1 MTSTTNTDFNDSDI
15 QSNTDA
21 PVVTTELIHEA
32 KENMALSN
40 GKCGACERTGF
51 PLFLVRK
58 SVVPKFFKNSKTNIW
73 ESGMLPLKNHEP
85 TTAFTHFS
93 YVYRTLREGYVYILL
108 QKNKSAKGW
117 QGTNLNL
124 LKVKVFEVTKSGAF
138 RLREFRDVKGTRP
151 KELPESCIT
160 EGHQFKAKFI
170 TLDNKIYDKAWIAYS
185 PYRWD
190 KDVVDHYRKS
200 EDDRNERF
208 TVVDL
213 TQTEPSKL
221 TANGERSFSFSDFT
235 REPVKAAPV
244 EGEKQGSESTTAVE
258 GPTKRYLLE
267 MECNKQEVLD
277 YFNKEQLDERRQK
290 SKEEQDKAQQ
300 NASQNSN
307 TQAQSKPASVGIK
320 DTKLNKE
327 IAKGSFY
334 AQNYDLKNQLENTEA
349 SIIENYRKLFCSA
362 SQFNTLKKEVGGLND
377 DFSKTID
384 GYKGEAYD
392 NSNYKTTE
400 IGVILVEDSLGI
412 AEELAVQRRQLLS
425 PVVDGLAGRSQEQT
439 LAIQKRLQ
447 ANLGKTVKDLILE
460 GKDEIGDEIDPSII
474 QSFYTENLID
484 LDYNKQYQYV
494 NRIPEYLRYRWPVEY
509 WLNEKI
515 NQGISNIKAKVMGPR
530 KKAIEDYFNKQ
541 ITDAEDKPLLYFK
554 PETSYARNQYTSIE
568 SYKDI
573 LKSENQIQDASEC
586 VLFGFHIKEP
596 PQGSSPDLVELSDRK
611 RANSEAKYKLSPGNQ
626 PGMGKD
632 HEKALDPLIIVEVV
646 GEQEFCMENQLNYH
660 GRTFQN
666 ALSMVGRYYYF
677 RLVKEKGF
685 SHTGVTN
692 PPLGDYEVIKLTDE
706 QKQQIFAI
714 YKQKSDALNIN
725 MINHDVVAVK
735 FPNAKESVAEW
746 KKNQVWKNKHG
757 KRVNDDSIQKYQ
769 QLDKLLYNNLTKY
782 VKNVSKD
789 YFTYLLWLF
798 GDHNPV
804 QFWLKE
810 CTPDTSDRHINALN
824 SLLVILDSDF
834 TGNLYLDEQAQLWS
848 QLINNKTSI
857 YRHFLEGHPYSLF
870 NVASG
875 NVAEADLQLTEDVKA
890 IMANQE
896 AGQEQETT
904 DVDNPLS
911 GVNTLTDYI
920 DPISNLKLPNNVR
933 VGAYLTEE
941 LVKLSMTNVA
951 KTLSH
956 NGTYNLSRP
965 VTNQHLIRA
974 MSMFTTA
981 SHGSYRVK
989 VPVSN
994 LQDFLDKLGSSAKV
1008 VYPNQHGGNLV
1019 TTAGDRIRGRYS
1031 ATRDRFKLKGR
1042 DITRAK
1048 GQFVEFDILLTFEND
1063 IERLDFESKKTT
1075 SRGTAN
1081 VDAFE
1086 DVKAIEYEELQA
1098 AKFGAE
1104 KNWRKEVL
1112 DTSATGVVN
1121 VLTLTY
1127 QFIQI
1132 SELNKKL
1139 KTLTDSALL
1148 DKVSKAILRTHLDI
1162 ALSVSEAI
1170 ITGTKLVALFGERGD
1185 NLSKILKELNKAG
1198 AVIGGVAKVLALVDS
1213 IGELVKAFKALA
1225 RGDDGSVVYV
1235 VTSIIGFAAAGIGLM
1250 LGLSGPWGIALML
1263 APHIIN
1269 FLFGTYDDAS
1279 EWDEMEKWMNRSI
1292 FGKFNHVDLF
1302 PPYPISDTGNYLSE
1316 QDFYLAS
1323 RKGFCRT
1330 AHYEFE
1336 LTDFV
1341 KEARNKNAKIPHAKR
1356 SFTIDFGTD
1365 DQREISEH
1373 IKKANKGTKYNLHL
1387 VMQLPDFVRDKAKF
1401 KGKVVIRHGEGEM
1414 ETILAISDGEKELN
1428 IETVQVNAKYFEILN
1443 SDMIRDDDKEVYDYL
1458 NNSAKNNKNKKENNE
1473 QLNNDKQLWYQMK
1486 EAISTPPS
1494 KDSKT
1499 EEDKKGEQKKQEEVN
1514 NDTTTESSPNT
1525 ENSASTVTPPD
1536 VGLFAINQ
1544 LIGRVV
1550 DKFEVICTFEY
1561 LPEGKTDS
1569 QGNKA
1574 FPYLLSY
1581 QYKVVSW
1588 FENLVGR

>member
-1 MTSTTNTDFNDSDI
+1 METNNNSNTDFNDNDI

-21 PVVTTELIHEA
+21 PVATTELVHEA
-32 KENMALSN
+32 KENMALSS
-40 GKCGACERTGF
+40 GKCGACQRTGF

-58 SVVPKFFKNSKTNIW
+58 SVVPKFFKNSEANIW
-73 ESGMLPLKNHEP
+73 ETGMLPLKNHEP
-85 TTAFTHFS
+85 TTSFKHFS

-632 HEKALDPLIIVEVV
+632 HEKALDPLIIVDVV
-646 GEQEFCMENQLNYH
+646 GEQEFCIENQLNYH
-660 GRTFQN
+660 GPTYQN

-677 RLVKEKGF
+677 RLIKEKGF
-685 SHTGVTN
+685 SRTGVTN
-692 PPLGDYEVIKLTDE
+692 PPLGDYEVIELTDE

-714 YKQKSDALNIN
+714 YKQKPDALNLN
-725 MINHDVVAVK
+725 MIKHDVVAVK
-735 FPNAKESVAEW
+735 FPNAKENVAKWNKDKQW
-746 KKNQVWKNKHG
+746 KKKADKHINADSLNK
-757 KRVNDDSIQKYQ
+757 YE
-769 QLDKLLYNNLTKY
+769 QLNKQLHKNLTDY
-782 VKNVSKD
+782 VKNVSQD
-789 YFTYLLWLF
+789 YFTYLIWLF
-798 GDHNPV
+798 GENNPT

-810 CTPDTSDRHINALN
+810 CDPDTSDRHINALT
-824 SLLVILDSDF
+824 SLLMILDTDF
-834 TGNLYLDEQAQLWS
+834 NGSFYLEQQSELWTK
-848 QLINNKTSI
+848 LINYENSI
-857 YRHFLEGHPYSLF
+857 YHHFIEGNKYSLF

-875 NVAEADLQLTEDVKA
+875 NVDEADRQLTEDVKE
-890 IMANQE
+890 ILANQNSG
-896 AGQEQETT
+896 ADNRSTKIN
-904 DVDNPLS
+904 NPLS
-911 GVNTLTDYI
+911 KVNSAVKYAQA
-920 DPISNLKLPNNVR
+920 ISNLKIKENVTIA
-933 VGAYLTEE
+933 AYVKEE
-941 LVKLSMTNVA
+941 LIKLSMSNIA
-951 KTLSH
+951 KTLA
-956 NGTYNLSRP
+956 NKGIYNLEKDI
-965 VTNQHLIRA
+965 TNKHLIKALNMYSTGVHQQYKLKVSVRDIPNFIDNLGESA
-974 MSMFTTA
+974 PIVFSKENNLITTGGKTIRSDYSATSKKFTLNAFDLTQA
-981 SHGSYRVK
+981 KRDYVEFDMIITFDSEQKRCAFNDRI
-989 VPVSN
+989 SN
-994 LQDFLDKLGSSAKV
+994 LRGKAKVKQFYDITLVEESELFIAEYQKEKKIRQQVYDTSLSGAINVLSLAFQYLQITSLEKRLEELGDSALIDKLSKSLHRAHFDLVLTLSDTILSGIKLAALFTARNDNLAKILSALGQASKAIGGIAKV
-1008 VYPNQHGGNLV
+1008 VNLIDSF
-1019 TTAGDRIRGRYS
+1019 GDLCRAFNAIKRGDTNALSY
-1031 ATRDRFKLKGR
+1031 
-1042 DITRAK
+1042 
-1048 GQFVEFDILLTFEND
+1048 LLT
-1063 IERLDFESKKTT
+1063 ST
-1075 SRGTAN
+1075 
-1081 VDAFE
+1081 
-1086 DVKAIEYEELQA
+1086 
-1098 AKFGAE
+1098 
-1104 KNWRKEVL
+1104 
-1112 DTSATGVVN
+1112 
-1121 VLTLTY
+1121 
-1127 QFIQI
+1127 
-1132 SELNKKL
+1132 
-1139 KTLTDSALL
+1139 
-1148 DKVSKAILRTHLDI
+1148 
-1162 ALSVSEAI
+1162 
-1170 ITGTKLVALFGERGD
+1170 
-1185 NLSKILKELNKAG
+1185 
-1198 AVIGGVAKVLALVDS
+1198 
-1213 IGELVKAFKALA
+1213 
-1225 RGDDGSVVYV
+1225 
-1235 VTSIIGFAAAGIGLM
+1235 IGFVAAGIGLFFAI
-1250 LGLSGPWGIALML
+1250 SGPWCIVLLL
-1263 APHIIN
+1263 APMIIN
-1269 FLFGTYDDAS
+1269 FLFGSYDDGT
-1279 EWDEMEKWMNRSI
+1279 EWDEMEKWLNRSI
-1292 FGKFNHVDLF
+1292 FGNFNRNDLY

-1330 AHYEFE
+1330 AHYVVK
-1336 LTDFV
+1336 LQDLD
-1341 KEARNKNAKIPHAKR
+1341 KEAKNKKSNNANRKKLPIVNW
-1356 SFTIDFGTD
+1356 GTD
-1365 DQREISEH
+1365 DQREIIEQINASKDR
-1373 IKKANKGTKYNLHL
+1373 KKHNLHL
-1387 VMQLPDFVRDKAKF
+1387 VMQLPDFDREKSTFD
-1401 KGKVVIRHGEGEM
+1401 GKVIIRHRKAELITVLNVSHGEEELVIKEEKANPDYFQLVNDSMTRNKNQEHYRFFKVNANDKLKYWLEM
-1414 ETILAISDGEKELN
+1414 QQKVEPTPAKKTDNKNFVEKENTKLED
-1428 IETVQVNAKYFEILN
+1428 I
-1443 SDMIRDDDKEVYDYL
+1443 L
-1458 NNSAKNNKNKKENNE
+1458 NNSQNKEPTIGLFMIN
-1473 QLNNDKQLWYQMK
+1473 QMLGRVIGEF
-1486 EAISTPPS
+1486 EAICSIQYFP
-1494 KDSKT
+1494 K
-1499 EEDKKGEQKKQEEVN
+1499 
-1514 NDTTTESSPNT
+1514 
-1525 ENSASTVTPPD
+1525 
-1536 VGLFAINQ
+1536 
-1544 LIGRVV
+1544 
-1550 DKFEVICTFEY
+1550 
-1561 LPEGKTDS
+1561 GKTDS
-1569 QGNKA
+1569 YGKPQY
-1574 FPYLLSY
+1574 PYLLTY
-1581 QYKVVSW
+1581 QFEAVTW
-1588 FENLVGR
+1588 FESYWKEVSEAGKTE

>member
-73 ESGMLPLKNHEP
+73 ESGMLPLTDHEP

-117 QGTNLNL
+117 QGTDLNL

-190 KDVVDHYRKS
+190 KDVVEHYRKS

-258 GPTKRYLLE
+258 GATKRYLLE

-277 YFNKEQLDERRQK
+277 YFNKEQLDERRKK

-484 LDYNKQYQYV
+484 LDYNKQYRYV
-494 NRIPEYLRYRWPVEY
+494 NRIPEYLRYKWPVEY

-632 HEKALDPLIIVEVV
+632 HEKALDPLIIVDVV

-660 GRTFQN
+660 GPTYQN

-798 GDHNPV
+798 GNKNPV

-834 TGNLYLDEQAQLWS
+834 TGNLYLDEQAMLWS
-848 QLINNKTSI
+848 LLINNEQSI

-875 NVAEADLQLTEDVKA
+875 NVAEADLQLTENVKA
-890 IMANQE
+890 IIANQG
-896 AGQEQETT
+896 AGQEQGTT

-911 GVNTLTDYI
+911 GIISLTEYI
-920 DPISNLKLPNNVR
+920 DPISNLELPGNVK

-941 LVKLSMTNVA
+941 LVKLSMTNIA

-956 NGTYNLSRP
+956 SGTYNLNTA
-965 VTNQHLIRA
+965 VANQHLIQA
-974 MSMFTTA
+974 MNMFTTA

-994 LQDFLDKLGSSAKV
+994 LQDFLNNLGSSAKV
-1008 VYPNQHGGNLV
+1008 VYPNHPGGNLV

-1031 ATRDRFKLKGR
+1031 ATRDQFTLRGR
-1042 DITRAK
+1042 DITRAT

-1063 IERLDFESKKTT
+1063 IERLEFESKKTT

-1081 VDAFE
+1081 VNAFK
-1086 DVKAIEYEELQA
+1086 DVKAIKYEELQA

-1104 KNWRKEVL
+1104 QNWRKEVL

-1132 SELNKKL
+1132 SLLNERL
-1139 KTLTDSALL
+1139 KTLTDSALI
-1148 DKVSKAILRTHLDI
+1148 DKISKAIFRTHLDI
-1162 ALSVSEAI
+1162 ALTASEAI
-1170 ITGTKLVALFGERGD
+1170 VTGTKLVALFGERND
-1185 NLSKILKELNKAG
+1185 NLLKILKELNKAG
-1198 AVIGGVAKVLALVDS
+1198 EVITKAAKVLALVDS
-1213 IGELVKAFKALA
+1213 IGELGKAFKALA
-1225 RGDDGSVVYV
+1225 RGDTGSVVYT
-1235 VTSIIGFAAAGIGLM
+1235 VTSIIGIVGLM

-1279 EWDEMEKWMNRSI
+1279 EWDEMEKWINRSI
-1292 FGKFNHVDLF
+1292 FGKFNRVDLF

-1373 IKKANKGTKYNLHL
+1373 IKRANKGTKYNLHL
-1387 VMQLPDFVRDKAKF
+1387 VMQLPDFVEDKATF

-1414 ETILAISDGEKELN
+1414 ETILAISHGGEELV
-1428 IETVQVNAKYFEILN
+1428 IEAVQVNAKYFEILN
-1443 SDMIRDDDKEVYDYL
+1443 SDMIRDKKKELYDYL
-1458 NNSAKNNKNKKENNE
+1458 KDSAKNNENNEENNE
-1473 QLNNDKQLWYQMK
+1473 QSNSDNQLWYQMK

-1499 EEDKKGEQKKQEEVN
+1499 EEDKKEEQKKQEEVN
-1514 NDTTTESSPNT
+1514 HDTATESSPNT
-1525 ENSASTVTPPD
+1525 ENSASIATPPN

-1561 LPEGKTDS
+1561 LPEGDTDS

>member
-40 GKCGACERTGF
+40 GKCGACQRTGF

-117 QGTNLNL
+117 QGTDLNL

-244 EGEKQGSESTTAVE
+244 EGEKQGSESTKAVE

-300 NASQNSN
+300 NAPQNSN

-349 SIIENYRKLFCSA
+349 SILQNYRKLFCSA

-447 ANLGKTVKDLILE
+447 TNLGKTVKDLILE

-494 NRIPEYLRYRWPVEY
+494 NRIPEYLRYVWPVGY

-515 NQGISNIKAKVMGPR
+515 NQGISNIKANVMGPR

-541 ITDAEDKPLLYFK
+541 MTDAEDKPLLYFK

-573 LKSENQIQDASEC
+573 LKSENQIQDGSEC
-586 VLFGFHIKEP
+586 VLFAFFDPDARYSQQLKKYAEQQAKEYLTKQP
-596 PQGSSPDLVELSDRK
+596 YSGNASQDEMDDILVT
-611 RANSEAKYKLSPGNQ
+611 Y
-626 PGMGKD
+626 
-632 HEKALDPLIIVEVV
+632 VV
-646 GEQEFCMENQLNYH
+646 GDKEFAKEQNFTIAVPAYTGLNEVAK
-660 GRTFQN
+660 FF
-666 ALSMVGRYYYF
+666 YF
-677 RLVKEKGF
+677 RFVSQVSLSSVN
-685 SHTGVTN
+685 SDNT
-692 PPLGDYEVIKLTDE
+692 PPLGDYVPIYLTKNQKAQILTIFKNSQEAQDVLMDNLDVI
-706 QKQQIFAI
+706 
-714 YKQKSDALNIN
+714 
-725 MINHDVVAVK
+725 AVK

-746 KKNQVWKNKHG
+746 KKNQAWKDKHG
-757 KRVNDDSIQKYQ
+757 QRVNDDTLQKYQ
-769 QLDKLLYNNLTKY
+769 QLDKQLYNNLTNY
-782 VKNVSKD
+782 VQNVSKD

-798 GDHNPV
+798 GNKNPV

-834 TGNLYLDEQAQLWS
+834 TGNLYLDEQAWLWS
-848 QLINNKTSI
+848 LLINNKQSI

-875 NVAEADLQLTEDVKA
+875 NVADKDLQLTEDVKA

-896 AGQEQETT
+896 AGQEQGTT

-920 DPISNLKLPNNVR
+920 DPISNLKLPNNVK

-941 LVKLSMTNVA
+941 LVKLSMTNIA

-965 VTNQHLIRA
+965 VANQHLIRA
-974 MSMFTTA
+974 MNMFTTA

-994 LQDFLDKLGSSAKV
+994 LQDFLNKLGSSAKV

-1031 ATRDRFKLKGR
+1031 ATRDRFTLRGR
-1042 DITRAK
+1042 DITRAT
-1048 GQFVEFDILLTFEND
+1048 GQFVEFDVLLTFEND

-1081 VDAFE
+1081 VDAFK

-1121 VLTLTY
+1121 VLTLAY

-1132 SELNKKL
+1132 SELNEKL
-1139 KTLTDSALL
+1139 KTLTDSALI
-1148 DKVSKAILRTHLDI
+1148 DKVSKAIFRTYLDI
-1162 ALSVSEAI
+1162 TLTASEAI
-1170 ITGTKLVALFGERGD
+1170 ITGTKLVVLFGERGD
-1185 NLSKILKELNKAG
+1185 NLSKILKKLNKAG

-1225 RGDDGSVVYV
+1225 RGDSGAVVYV
-1235 VTSIIGFAAAGIGLM
+1235 VTSIIGVAAAGIGLM

-1292 FGKFNHVDLF
+1292 FGKFNRVDLF

-1330 AHYEFE
+1330 AHYEVE
-1336 LTDFV
+1336 LKDLVT
-1341 KEARNKNAKIPHAKR
+1341 EAMNKNPNMFNIKKLL
-1356 SFTIDFGTD
+1356 TIDWGTD
-1365 DQREISEH
+1365 DQTEIIEQ
-1373 IKKANKGTKYNLHL
+1373 IKGTKSGTKYNLHL
-1387 VMQLPDFVRDKAKF
+1387 MMQLPDFVEDKAKF

-1414 ETILAISDGEKELN
+1414 ETILAISHGKKELN
-1428 IETVQVNAKYFEILN
+1428 IETVQLNAKYFEILN
-1443 SDMIRDDDKEVYDYL
+1443 SDMIRNKDKEEYGYL
-1458 NNSAKNNKNKKENNE
+1458 KDSAKNNKNKKENNE

-1486 EAISTPPS
+1486 EAISTSPS

-1499 EEDKKGEQKKQEEVN
+1499 EEDKKEEQKKQEELN

-1525 ENSASTVTPPD
+1525 ENSASTPPN
-1536 VGLFAINQ
+1536 VGLFSINQ
-1544 LIGRVV
+1544 LIGRLV

-1561 LPEGKTDS
+1561 LPEGDTDS

>member
-1 MTSTTNTDFNDSDI
+1 METNNNSNTDFNDNDI

-40 GKCGACERTGF
+40 GKCGACQRTGF

-58 SVVPKFFKNSKTNIW
+58 SVVPKFFKNSETNIW

-117 QGTNLNL
+117 QGTDLNL

-190 KDVVDHYRKS
+190 KDVVEHYRKN

-244 EGEKQGSESTTAVE
+244 EGEKQESESTTAVE

-277 YFNKEQLDERRQK
+277 YFNKEQLDARRQK
-290 SKEEQDKAQQ
+290 SKEEQDKAQK

-349 SIIENYRKLFCSA
+349 SILQNYRKLFCSA

-392 NSNYKTTE
+392 NSNYKTAE

-494 NRIPEYLRYRWPVEY
+494 NRIPEYLRYVWPVGY
-509 WLNEKI
+509 WLERKV
-515 NQGISNIKAKVMGPR
+515 NQVMSNVKANVMGPR

-541 ITDAEDKPLLYFK
+541 ITYAKNKPLLYFK

-573 LKSENQIQDASEC
+573 LKSENQIQDGSEC
-586 VLFGFHIKEP
+586 VLFAFFDPDARYSQQLKKYAEQQAKEYLTKQP
-596 PQGSSPDLVELSDRK
+596 YSGNASQDEMDDILVT
-611 RANSEAKYKLSPGNQ
+611 Y
-626 PGMGKD
+626 
-632 HEKALDPLIIVEVV
+632 VV
-646 GEQEFCMENQLNYH
+646 GDKEFAKEQNFTIAVPAYTGLNEVAK
-660 GRTFQN
+660 FF
-666 ALSMVGRYYYF
+666 YF
-677 RLVKEKGF
+677 RFVSQVSLSSVN
-685 SHTGVTN
+685 SDNT
-692 PPLGDYEVIKLTDE
+692 PPLGDYVPIYLTKNQKAQILTIFKNSQEAQDVLMDNLDVI
-706 QKQQIFAI
+706 
-714 YKQKSDALNIN
+714 
-725 MINHDVVAVK
+725 AVK
-735 FPNAKESVAEW
+735 FPNAKECVAEW
-746 KKNQVWKNKHG
+746 KKNQAWKDKHG
-757 KRVNDDSIQKYQ
+757 QRVNDDTLQKYQ
-769 QLDKLLYNNLTKY
+769 QLDKQLYNNLTNY

-834 TGNLYLDEQAQLWS
+834 TGNLYLDEQAMLWS
-848 QLINNKTSI
+848 LLINNEQSI

-875 NVAEADLQLTEDVKA
+875 NVAEADLQLTENVKA
-890 IMANQE
+890 IIANQG
-896 AGQEQETT
+896 AGQEQGTT

-911 GVNTLTDYI
+911 GIISLTEYI
-920 DPISNLKLPNNVR
+920 DPISNLELPGNVK

-941 LVKLSMTNVA
+941 LVKLSMTNIA

-956 NGTYNLSRP
+956 SGTYNLNTA
-965 VTNQHLIRA
+965 VANQHLIQA
-974 MSMFTTA
+974 MNMFTTA

-994 LQDFLDKLGSSAKV
+994 LQDFLNNLGSSAKV
-1008 VYPNQHGGNLV
+1008 VYANHPGGNLV

-1031 ATRDRFKLKGR
+1031 ATRDQFTLRGR
-1042 DITRAK
+1042 DITRAT
-1048 GQFVEFDILLTFEND
+1048 GQFVEFDVLLTFEND
-1063 IERLDFESKKTT
+1063 IERLEFESKKTT

-1081 VDAFE
+1081 VNAFK
-1086 DVKAIEYEELQA
+1086 DVKAIKYEELQA

-1104 KNWRKEVL
+1104 QNWRKEVL
-1112 DTSATGVVN
+1112 DTSATGIVN

-1132 SELNKKL
+1132 SLLNERL
-1139 KTLTDSALL
+1139 KTLTDSALI
-1148 DKVSKAILRTHLDI
+1148 DKISKAIFRTHLDI
-1162 ALSVSEAI
+1162 ALTASEAI
-1170 ITGTKLVALFGERGD
+1170 VTGTKLVALFGERND
-1185 NLSKILKELNKAG
+1185 NLLKILKELNKAG
-1198 AVIGGVAKVLALVDS
+1198 EVITKAAKVLALVDS
-1213 IGELVKAFKALA
+1213 IGELGKAFKALA
-1225 RGDDGSVVYV
+1225 RGDTGSVVYT
-1235 VTSIIGFAAAGIGLM
+1235 VTSIIGIVGLM

-1279 EWDEMEKWMNRSI
+1279 EWDEMEKWINRSI
-1292 FGKFNHVDLF
+1292 FGKFNRVDLF

-1330 AHYEFE
+1330 AHYE
-1336 LTDFV
+1336 V
-1341 KEARNKNAKIPHAKR
+1341 KLKDLVTEAMNKNANRLHTKK
-1356 SFTIDFGTD
+1356 SFTIDWGTD
-1365 DQREISEH
+1365 DQTEIGEQ
-1373 IKKANKGTKYNLHL
+1373 IKGAKSGTKYNLHL

-1401 KGKVVIRHGEGEM
+1401 KGKVVIRHAEGEM
-1414 ETILAISDGEKELN
+1414 ETILAVSHGGEGLK
-1428 IETVQVNAKYFEILN
+1428 IKTVQLNAKYFEIVN
-1443 SDMIRDDDKEVYDYL
+1443 NDMVRSGKKEEYDYYQDSSG
-1458 NNSAKNNKNKKENNE
+1458 NNTNEEDVNEKNTAN
-1473 QLNNDKQLWYQMK
+1473 QLWYQMQDICNNQSPAQKVVSDTNSQLESLLDKTQPVK
-1486 EAISTPPS
+1486 EI
-1494 KDSKT
+1494 
-1499 EEDKKGEQKKQEEVN
+1499 E
-1514 NDTTTESSPNT
+1514 
-1525 ENSASTVTPPD
+1525 
-1536 VGLFAINQ
+1536 VGLFSINQ
-1544 LIGRVV
+1544 LLGRVV
-1550 DKFEVICTFEY
+1550 NNFEVICTFEY
-1561 LPEGKTDS
+1561 LPEGNTDRY
-1569 QGNKA
+1569 GNKA

-1588 FENLVGR
+1588 LGELVDNVGSAVNIN